1 MPELNLDKIL
11 ASLDLRISEV
21 TLPDEYDQISKDYLG
36 KDSLLAEE
44 RKKLP
49 TLSNEDK
56 KTYGKKL
63 TELSKEIESKI
74 ESSQK
79 QFILDTFQKKEKEE
93 FTDITIDWN
102 RNEGS
107 YKHILSSVM
116 DEVVNIFSSIGY
128 EVAYGPEAETSWHNF
143 DALNTPDWHP
153 ARYESDTIY
162 LNSDLETLLRTQTST
177 VQIRHMEQNDPPV
190 YIVAPGRVFRSDQLD
205 ATHSPVFHQLEGL
218 AIDKNLS
225 FTDLKGTLEY
235 FTKEFFGENI
245 ETKFIPHFF
254 PFTEP
259 SAEVLVKW
267 NDGSWLEILG
277 CGMVDPNVLENV
289 GYSKEYKGFAWG
301 VGIERLAM
309 LRYKIDH
316 IKNFYEND
324 IRFLEQFW
332 WNYWD
337 RGYKTG

>member
-74 ESSQK
+74 ESSKK

-324 IRFLEQFW
+324 IRFLEQF
-332 WNYWD
+332 
-337 RGYKTG
+337 

>member
-63 TELSKEIESKI
+63 TELSKKIESKI
-74 ESSQK
+74 ESSKK

-93 FTDITIDWN
+93 FSDITIDWN

-162 LNSDLETLLRTQTST
+162 LDSNLETLLRTQTST

-267 NDGSWLEILG
+267 NDGTWLEILG

-289 GYSKEYKGFAWG
+289 GYSKGYKGFAWG

-324 IRFLEQFW
+324 IRFLEQF
-332 WNYWD
+332 
-337 RGYKTG
+337 

>member
-63 TELSKEIESKI
+63 TELSKKIESKI
-74 ESSQK
+74 ESSKK
-79 QFILDTFQKKEKEE
+79 QFILDTFQKKEKDE

-324 IRFLEQFW
+324 IRFLEQF
-332 WNYWD
+332 
-337 RGYKTG
+337 

>member
-289 GYSKEYKGFAWG
+289 GYSKEYKGYAWG

-324 IRFLEQFW
+324 IRFLEQF
-332 WNYWD
+332 
-337 RGYKTG
+337 

>member
-79 QFILDTFQKKEKEE
+79 QFILDTFQKKEREE

-324 IRFLEQFW
+324 IRFLEQF
-332 WNYWD
+332 
-337 RGYKTG
+337 

>member
-21 TLPDEYDQISKDYLG
+21 TIPDEYDQISKDYLG

-49 TLSNEDK
+49 NLSNEDK
-56 KTYGKKL
+56 KTYGKRL
-63 TELSKEIESKI
+63 TELSKKIESKI
-74 ESSQK
+74 ESSKK
-79 QFILDTFQKKEKEE
+79 QFILDTFQKKEKDE
-93 FTDITIDWN
+93 FTDISIDWN

-107 YKHILSSVM
+107 YKHILSTVM

-162 LNSDLETLLRTQTST
+162 LNPNLETLLRTQTST

-289 GYSKEYKGFAWG
+289 GYSKEYNGFAWG

-324 IRFLEQFW
+324 IRFLEQF
-332 WNYWD
+332 
-337 RGYKTG
+337 

>member
-63 TELSKEIESKI
+63 TELSKKIESKI
-74 ESSQK
+74 ESSKK
-79 QFILDTFQKKEKEE
+79 QFILDTFQKKEKDE
-93 FTDITIDWN
+93 FTDISIDWN

-162 LNSDLETLLRTQTST
+162 LNSNLETLLRTQTST

-324 IRFLEQFW
+324 IRFLEQF
-332 WNYWD
+332 
-337 RGYKTG
+337 

>member
-63 TELSKEIESKI
+63 TQLSKEIESKI
-74 ESSQK
+74 ESSKK
-79 QFILDTFQKKEKEE
+79 QFILDTFQKKEKDE

-116 DEVVNIFSSIGY
+116 DDVVNIFSSIGY

-324 IRFLEQFW
+324 IRFLEQF
-332 WNYWD
+332 
-337 RGYKTG
+337 

>member
-21 TLPDEYDQISKDYLG
+21 TIPGEYDQISKDYLG

-49 TLSNEDK
+49 SLSNEDK
-56 KTYGKKL
+56 KTYGKRL
-63 TELSKEIESKI
+63 TELSKKIESKI
-74 ESSQK
+74 ESSKK
-79 QFILDTFQKKEKEE
+79 QFILDTFQKKEKDE
-93 FTDITIDWN
+93 FTDISIDWN

-162 LNSDLETLLRTQTST
+162 LNSNLETLLRTQTST

-324 IRFLEQFW
+324 IRFLEQF
-332 WNYWD
+332 
-337 RGYKTG
+337 

>member
-56 KTYGKKL
+56 KTYGKRL
-63 TELSKEIESKI
+63 SELSKKIESKI
-74 ESSQK
+74 ESSKK
-79 QFILDTFQKKEKEE
+79 QFILDTFQKKEKDE
-93 FTDITIDWN
+93 FTDISIDWN

-162 LNSDLETLLRTQTST
+162 LNSNLETLLRTQTST

-324 IRFLEQFW
+324 IRFLEQF
-332 WNYWD
+332 
-337 RGYKTG
+337 

>member
-74 ESSQK
+74 ESSKK

-277 CGMVDPNVLENV
+277 CGMVDPNVLEDV

-324 IRFLEQFW
+324 IRFLEQF
-332 WNYWD
+332 
-337 RGYKTG
+337 

>member
-74 ESSQK
+74 ESSKK
-79 QFILDTFQKKEKEE
+79 QFILDTFQKKEKDE

-102 RNEGS
+102 RDEGS
-107 YKHILSSVM
+107 YKHVLSSVM

-324 IRFLEQFW
+324 IRFLEQF
-332 WNYWD
+332 
-337 RGYKTG
+337 

>member
-74 ESSQK
+74 ESSKK

-162 LNSDLETLLRTQTST
+162 LDSNLETLLRTQTST

-324 IRFLEQFW
+324 IRFLEQF
-332 WNYWD
+332 
-337 RGYKTG
+337 